1 MRANNIVQNTPKVET
16 VGVNTQ
22 TQPMK
27 YAEAWTNINLAN
39 NRFAQTHPMQYSEAG
54 TNTNLPGNR
63 FAQTQPM
70 QYADAGTST
79 NLPSNRLAQ
88 TQPIHTQSTNTPCPN
103 HISTHIDS
111 CKCGEDEM
119 DQTGIQY
126 RSDFIRQLQQNETIP
141 KYYTKQQVTNY
152 NSHKE
157 KPNISQTESSTIYH
171 IPQDSISHTQPP
183 AIQYTQQKTMHHI
196 PQQSI
201 YHTPIQSIQHTKITQ
216 QALQSPALQYRQTH
230 GIENM
235 EVDAIDYRAQK
246 PLQYT
251 QPQAITHAERPNMS
265 QTESS
270 TISNIP
276 QANSHGPV
284 RTEYF
289 CMVCMTYFTTLRK
302 LHKHMERFHDELRQ
316 EDRGIKRGGLKDSVE
331 HIRKRNKAMNNEV
344 EMSGDGFKNQDTES
358 DKESNTFS
366 EEDDDEYY

>member
-1 MRANNIVQNTPKVET
+1 
-16 VGVNTQ
+16 
-22 TQPMK
+22 
-27 YAEAWTNINLAN
+27 
-39 NRFAQTHPMQYSEAG
+39 MQYSETG
-54 TNTNLPGNR
+54 TNTNLP
-63 FAQTQPM
+63 
-70 QYADAGTST
+70 
-79 NLPSNRLAQ
+79 SNRMAQ
-88 TQPIHTQSTNTPCPN
+88 TQPIHTQSANKPSQS

-111 CKCGEDEM
+111 CKCEEEEINH
-119 DQTGIQY
+119 TGTQY
-126 RSDFIRQLQQNETIP
+126 RSDFARQLQKSEVIP
-141 KYYTKQQVTNY
+141 KYYTKQQEIIY
-152 NSHKE
+152 NSHTE
-157 KPNISQTESSTIYH
+157 KPNVSQTESSAIYH
-171 IPQDSISHTQPP
+171 IPQESISHTQSP
-183 AIQYTQQKTMHHI
+183 AIQYTQQKTKHHI
-196 PQQSI
+196 PQQSVS
-201 YHTPIQSIQHTKITQ
+201 HTSIQSIQHTQPSTIQSIQPSTITQ
-216 QALQSPALQYRQTH
+216 QPLQPPALQYRQTH

-289 CMVCMTYFTTLRK
+289 CMVCMTYFNTLRE

-358 DKESNTFS
+358 DNETMTFS
-366 EEDDDEYY
+366 EEDDDGDDSDDDRDEGGDDQSVISYESGDDDDSDDDRDDIE